1 MNVKSND
8 VNPLS
13 GETSEE
19 VSHLPRRRRKL
30 FAGIRSCRNEGQ
42 NVQVLARKVEG
53 CRPDR
58 KCVSKMN
65 LPLSAATV
73 NLDIKKA
80 LAEACPEFFAFLP
93 DKKYWNAT
101 YKLWRDFSRS
111 FKVTCTFILHDRSLL
126 PHPSP
131 FTLYSLL
138 LYPIADYLSSIFFF

>member
-53 CRPDR
+53 
-58 KCVSKMN
+58 
-65 LPLSAATV
+65 LSAR
-73 NLDIKKA
+73 
-80 LAEACPEFFAFLP
+80 PEMRFQDEPAP
-93 DKKYWNAT
+93 PRGNS
-101 YKLWRDFSRS
+101 KLGHQKS
-111 FKVTCTFILHDRSLL
+111 
-126 PHPSP
+126 
-131 FTLYSLL
+131 
-138 LYPIADYLSSIFFF
+138 AG